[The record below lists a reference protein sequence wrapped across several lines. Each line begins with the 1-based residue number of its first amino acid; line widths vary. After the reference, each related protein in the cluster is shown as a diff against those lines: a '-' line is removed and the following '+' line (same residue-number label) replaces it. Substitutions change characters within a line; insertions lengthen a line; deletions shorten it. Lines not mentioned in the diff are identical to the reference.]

1 MGVRV
6 REKVEGSGEWWVFIN
21 HAGQR
26 TSKKVG
32 SHHAAK
38 EAAKKIEREIA
49 LERFNLQEQ
58 QYRTATTFQEY
69 AGKWLAG
76 YVSTNL
82 KPATYDCYKK
92 GLQKHVF
99 PVFGA
104 TIIGE
109 ITREAVKEFLYAKRG
124 SGLSARS
131 VELLGVTMGVI
142 FNHAKEDRIVTY
154 NPAERIGKVVK
165 VEKGKRHVADFLNA
179 DEARIFLETVLKH
192 YPWLYPTFTTA
203 ILTGMRRG
211 ELAALQWRD
220 IDWQGRFLTVQRNEY
235 QGKVQST
242 KSGKARRIDLSDSL
256 VRILGEHRRKVAE
269 EVLKKGSKMP
279 EFVFTSEEGEFRS
292 GNWVWEQF
300 TKANK
305 KSGLRRIR
313 LHDLRHTFA
322 SLLIANGE
330 SLAYVRDQLGHAD
343 IGMTVNKYGHLVPG
357 ANRQAMNRLDE
368 QIGLRISGKSAPQA
382 HLEIKG
388 VHNSL

>member
-6 REKVEGSGEWWVFIN
+6 REKVEGSGEWWMFIS

-32 SHHAAK
+32 SRHAAK

-104 TIIGE
+104 TTIGE
-109 ITREAVKEFLYAKRG
+109 ITREAVKEFLYAKRA

-131 VELLGVTMGVI
+131 VELIGVTMGVI
-142 FNHAKEDRIVTY
+142 FNHAKEDGIVTY

-211 ELAALQWRD
+211 ELAALQWGD

-357 ANRQAMNRLDE
+357 ANRQAMNLLDG
-368 QIGLRISGKSAPQA
+368 QIGLGITGISAPQA
-382 HLEIKG
+382 HLDIIG
-388 VHNSL
+388 VRKSL